1 MEKACPQ
8 RNQDIKGQNQNHP
21 NERRVQDLL
30 DDAVQGHL
38 ETEGQDPGHQDI
50 EGPDQGHQDV
60 EGHLKVEGR
69 DQGHRG
75 GGGRDLPLKSLE
87 HLPKSSFKLYAERVV
102 VVVVLPPFVFESNIS
117 MFI

>member
-60 EGHLKVEGR
+60 EGHDQGHQKVEGR
-69 DQGHRG
+69 DQSQQG
-75 GGGRDLPLKSLE
+75 GAGRDLPLKSQE
-87 HLPKSSFKLYAERVV
+87 HLPKSSF
-102 VVVVLPPFVFESNIS
+102 
-117 MFI
+117 